1 MLKINSISN
10 DIFDSVK
17 CADRKVAIN
26 GVNLSRNDIVA
37 TGRLIALEYAGRQL
51 NSRADLKAKFNSLA
65 EARGLDYASIA
76 QDHQKSKFLF
86 CAAIANNAVGKEAPS
101 SFEEAKNGNYRTNK
115 DFWAA
120 YNAID
125 VDVITP
131 IFPTIFEDVA
141 SGGLMQIVETPLGR
155 TYPLDVASNDV
166 FLFED
171 SSWGSGRSTTKNYL
185 YGKTI
190 TLNPKVYSCNATIKW
205 YQDVVQGDAGRYYA
219 AIMGGMFNKIYA
231 IFMSALTTAAEGTK
245 YIPAGLKETT
255 YTSGNWTNL
264 TTLVAAANGVSRRD
278 LFAFGSPQALSAILP
293 VDKNG
298 NAIVGLQYGLGE
310 SWFERGYLPKASGVE
325 FIEVAPVIVP
335 GTQNSTL
342 DTIGLGDDIYIAAK
356 GGSGYAP
363 IYCAIA
369 EGTPITMVATPRD
382 TADFSIDINVG
393 AMFDIKPV
401 FASKVGVMQDVI

>member
-17 CADRKVAIN
+17 CSDSKVVIN
-26 GVNLSRNDIVA
+26 GVTLSRNDIVA
-37 TGRLIALEYAGRQL
+37 TGRLIALEYAGKQL
-51 NSRADLKAKFNSLA
+51 NQRTDLKSKFNSLA
-65 EARGLDYASIA
+65 EARGLDYATIA

-86 CAAIANNAVGKEAPS
+86 CAAIANKAVGKEAPA
-101 SFEEAKNGNYRTNK
+101 SFEEARKGNYYTNK

-131 IFPTIFEDVA
+131 ILPTIFEDVA
-141 SGGLMQIVETPLGR
+141 AGGLMQMVDVPLGQ
-155 TYPLDVASNDV
+155 TYQIDVTSNDV

-185 YGKTI
+185 YGKTV
-190 TLNPKVYSCNATIKW
+190 TLNPKMYSCNATIKW

-231 IFMSALTTAAEGTK
+231 IFISTLTTAAADTK
-245 YIPAGLKETT
+245 YVPAGLKQST
-255 YTSGNWTNL
+255 YTSANWINL
-264 TTLVAAANGVSRRD
+264 TTLVATANGVSRRD
-278 LFAFGSPQALSAILP
+278 LFAFGSPQALSALLP
-293 VDKNG
+293 VDSSG

-310 SWFERGYLPKASGVE
+310 SWFERGYLPIAQGVE
-325 FIEVAPVIVP
+325 LIEVDPVIVP

-342 DTIGLGDDIYIAAK
+342 DTIGLGDNIYIAAK
-356 GGSGYAP
+356 GGYGYAP
-363 IYCAIA
+363 IYCGIA
-369 EGTPITMVATPRD
+369 EGTPITMEATPRE
-382 TADFSIDINVG
+382 TADFTIDINVG

-401 FASKVGVMQDVI
+401 FASKLGVLADVI

>member
-10 DIFDSVK
+10 DIFDSVA
-17 CADRKVAIN
+17 CADKKVAIN
-26 GVNLSRNDIVA
+26 GVSLSRNDIVA

-51 NSRADLKAKFNSLA
+51 NNRSDLKAKFNSLA
-65 EARGLDYASIA
+65 ESRGIDYATMA

-86 CAAIANNAVGKEAPS
+86 CAAIANAAVGKEAPAS
-101 SFEEAKNGNYRTNK
+101 YEEAKKGNYRTNK

-141 SGGLMQIVETPLGR
+141 SGGLMQMVDVPLGQ
-155 TYPLDVASNDV
+155 TYQLDVTSNDV

-190 TLNPKVYSCNATIKW
+190 TLTPKMYSCNATIKW

-219 AIMGGMFNKIYA
+219 AIMGGMFNKMYA
-231 IFMSALTTAAEGTK
+231 IFISALTTAAADTK
-245 YIPAGLKETT
+245 YVPSGLIEST
-255 YTSGNWTNL
+255 YTSGNWINL
-264 TTLVAAANGVSRRD
+264 TTLVAAANGVTRRD
-278 LFAFGSPQALSAILP
+278 LFAFGSPQALSTILP
-293 VDKNG
+293 VDANG

-310 SWFERGYLPKASGVE
+310 SWFERGYLPMAQGVDL
-325 FIEVAPVIVP
+325 IEVNPVIVP
-335 GTQNSTL
+335 GTQNSSL
-342 DTIGLGDDIYIAAK
+342 DTIGLDGNIYIAAK
-356 GGSGYAP
+356 GGYGYAP

-369 EGTPITMVATPRD
+369 EGSPITMEATPRD
-382 TADFSIDINVG
+382 TADFTIDINVG

-401 FASKVGVMQDVI
+401 FASKIGVLEDVV